1 MLYSNP
7 VPIIPRNLKT
17 SRVYLMAATSR
28 RLKKVCNKASL
39 SNTSYSMEHSKRIDV
54 YVDWFVFVLVQ
65 LWGPVDPVS
74 ISYQERHHG
83 APSSHRVSPSTVC
96 QELLSK
102 TVCHKPT
109 SSNTRHASSPSVM
122 AMQSKATKCTGR
134 CNLKLIGWQ
143 LPMISRIQMLEDNKV
158 LR

>member
-39 SNTSYSMEHSKRIDV
+39 SNTSYSMEHTKRIDV

-74 ISYQERHHG
+74 ISYKEMHHE
-83 APSSHRVSPSTVC
+83 APSSHRVSPIDSLPRIVAKDC
-96 QELLSK
+96 VAQ
-102 TVCHKPT
+102 
-109 SSNTRHASSPSVM
+109 ADF
-122 AMQSKATKCTGR
+122 
-134 CNLKLIGWQ
+134 LKH
-143 LPMISRIQMLEDNKV
+143 SARIQPLSHGLAKRGDEAHRKV
-158 LR
+158 QFETHRLAAANDQQDPNARR